1 MEKLLKISERNKFE
15 VRGLLPD
22 ETAVNRL
29 ANYFQNLADSTRLK
43 ILSALSIRDLCVND
57 LSNVLQINQTT
68 VSHGLKALKNLD
80 MISFRREGKILVY
93 SIKSQNVNEL
103 LSYAVCSILN

>member
-29 ANYFQNLADSTRLK
+29 ANYFQNLADGTRLK

-68 VSHGLKALKNLD
+68 ISHGLRALKNLD

-103 LSYAVCSILN
+103 LSYAVCSILS

>member
-22 ETAVNRL
+22 ENSVNKL

-43 ILSALSIRDLCVND
+43 ILTALSIRDLCVND
-57 LSNVLQINQTT
+57 LSNVLEINQTT
-68 VSHGLKALKNLD
+68 ISHGLKALKNQD

-93 SIKSQNVNEL
+93 SIKSQSVNEL
-103 LSYAVCSILN
+103 LTYAVSGLIN